1 MAKMIG
7 PFEVSIFVH
16 VVEETEDGR
25 RFGKVE
31 VSLAKGVVPTL
42 ESIHNA
48 IGQAIEGIPESFR
61 LLDGDEFLQQL
72 VAEKYGRR
80 VRLAA
85 GESWHYD
92 VEALK
97 VAALAERE
105 NRKKSEPKKERESDD
120 EPDFDEDDFDF
131 DFD

>member
-16 VVEETEDGR
+16 VVAETEEGR
-25 RFGKVE
+25 RAGKVE

-42 ESIHNA
+42 ESIYNA
-48 IGQAIEGIPESFR
+48 IGQAIEGIPDSFR

-72 VAEKYGRR
+72 VADKYGRR

-85 GESWHYD
+85 DESCRYD
-92 VEALK
+92 VDALK
-97 VAALAERE
+97 AAALAERE
-105 NRKKSEPKKERESDD
+105 KRKKDEPKQECSSDD
-120 EPDFDEDDFDF
+120 ESEFDEDEDEFN
-131 DFD
+131 